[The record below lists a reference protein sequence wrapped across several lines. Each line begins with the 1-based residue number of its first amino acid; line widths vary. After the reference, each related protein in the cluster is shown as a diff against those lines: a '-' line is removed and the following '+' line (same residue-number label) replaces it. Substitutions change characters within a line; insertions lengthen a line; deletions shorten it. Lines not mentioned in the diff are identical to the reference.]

1 MRSLSG
7 RSGRALASH
16 PALCYFAGMLGA
28 FNELVE
34 QRIRDAMRNGE
45 FDGLP
50 GQGRPLP
57 PEDDAMVPED
67 LRVAWRILKNAGF
80 VPPQVQALRD
90 VNALLGAAIAGP
102 HVDPASR
109 RADRRLLAA
118 TLALEAAGLRLSAE
132 AAAAWHRRLLER
144 GRP

>member
-1 MRSLSG
+1 
-7 RSGRALASH
+7 
-16 PALCYFAGMLGA
+16 MLGA

-34 QRIRDAMRNGE
+34 RRIRDAMRRGE

-50 GQGRPLP
+50 GEGSPLP
-57 PEDDAMVPED
+57 PEDDALVPED

-90 VNALLGAAIAGP
+90 VNALLGAAIAEP
-102 HVDPASR
+102 DADPASR
-109 RADRRLLAA
+109 RADRRLFAA

-132 AAAAWHRRLLER
+132 AALAWHRRLLER
-144 GRP
+144 SRA